1 MVMWLAIMVNM
12 RASFLA
18 THTTCN
24 NEEFGLSLL
33 ILEQAFDDPNTC
45 KLHRVDDQYTK
56 EGG

>member
-1 MVMWLAIMVNM
+1 MVNM

-45 KLHRVDDQYTK
+45 KLHRLDDQYTK